1 MKFMQGAAS
10 KVYRLYADGFRSM
23 TVGRTL
29 WLVIIIKLVIMFAV
43 LRLFFMPDILG
54 SRYDNDADRAEAV
67 RLQLAAGT
75 DADPNTTD
83 QQSITN

>member
-1 MKFMQGAAS
+1 MKFMLGAAA
-10 KVYRLYADGFRSM
+10 KVYRMYADGFRSM

-54 SRYDNDADRAEAV
+54 SRYDNDTDRAEAV
-67 RLQLAAGT
+67 RSHLAADT
-75 DADPNTTD
+75 NAAPDTTD
-83 QQSITN
+83 Q